1 MDLFSIASTIV
12 VLSAAFGY
20 INVRF
25 LHLPNAIGLTLVSI
39 VATFLLAASS
49 WVDPRPLA
57 ATQQWVRELDF
68 EHVLLDVLLGFL
80 LFAGALH
87 TNFEHL
93 RTYRWPVFVFATLG
107 VVASTLIVA
116 TMMYF
121 ALQWLGLSIPFLH
134 CLLFGALISPTDPIA
149 VLGILRKAKVPKSL
163 EIKIVGESLFNDGVG
178 VVLFLT
184 ILSVVQVTGGEA
196 IVAEAEHE
204 VSAAQSVDWL
214 SVVQL
219 LTREVIGGIVL
230 GLSLGYAT
238 FRLLKSIDDYEIEVI
253 ITLACVMGGFS
264 LAHWLHVSAPLAMVV
279 AGLFVGN
286 DIVRGSAMSQLTEQY
301 VDKFWELTDVMLN
314 VVLFAL
320 IGLEVLILS
329 FRAEYLWAA
338 ALAILVVLLARFVSL
353 VVPIQVFKRRLDFA
367 PYSTTIM
374 TWGGLRGG
382 ISIALAL
389 SLPITADRD
398 LFLTVTYGVVV
409 FSIVVQGMTIG
420 KLAQQLLADYT
431 PMSTASSPSALA
443 ASISPTHSIKK

>member
-25 LHLPNAIGLTLVSI
+25 LKLPNAIGLMLVSI
-39 VATFLLAASS
+39 VATFLLAASAWIDS
-49 WVDPRPLA
+49 RPLA
-57 ATQQWVRELDF
+57 VAQQWVRQIDF
-68 EHVLLDVLLGFL
+68 EHVFLDVLLGFL

-87 TNFEHL
+87 TNFNQL
-93 RTYRWPVFVFATLG
+93 RIYRWPVFVFATVG
-107 VVASTLIVA
+107 VVVSTLLTA
-116 TMMYF
+116 CLMFF
-121 ALQWLGLSIPFLH
+121 ALKWMGLAVPFLH

-149 VLGILRKAKVPKSL
+149 VMGILRKANVPKSL

-178 VVLFLT
+178 VVLFLS
-184 ILSVVQVTGGEA
+184 ILSIVQATGGHA
-196 IVAEAEHE
+196 VAADAEH
-204 VSAAQSVDWL
+204 VAQSVGWF

-219 LTREVIGGIVL
+219 LTQEVMGGILL
-230 GLSLGYAT
+230 GLGLGYGT
-238 FRLLKSIDDYEIEVI
+238 FRLMKSIDDYEIEVI
-253 ITLACVMGGFS
+253 ITLACVMGGNS

-286 DIVRGSAMSQLTEQY
+286 DIVRGSAMSKITEQY
-301 VDKFWELTDVMLN
+301 VDKFWELTDVMFN

-329 FRAEYLWAA
+329 FKGEYLWATA
-338 ALAILVVLLARFVSL
+338 GAIVIVLLARFVSL
-353 VVPIQVFKRRLDFA
+353 IVPIQFFKRRLDFA

-389 SLPITADRD
+389 SLPPNADRD

-409 FSIVVQGMTIG
+409 FSIVVQGLSIG
-420 KLAQQLLADYT
+420 RLAQRLLVD
-431 PMSTASSPSALA
+431 SSLA
-443 ASISPTHSIKK
+443 ANSANAPANHI